1 MSTLATRLLVSLSA
15 ALHAALLEEPNAERV
30 RSEPVHELA
39 WKNGCLISFPHGCS
53 RAAWFEDLVGG
64 ISKSER
70 SAGGSRDVM
79 ERCRGSVHEIG
90 RGTGQ
95 YGCWRGDRRVDAVSR
110 SEVVSRKPDRMV
122 SRAQEATRRIFRKE
136 ATRRIATT
144 PEEHDPG
151 SKHSHISEQHSS
163 QEMTWTAELKVMFRF
178 RGKGGR
184 FDVSAQI

>member
-1 MSTLATRLLVSLSA
+1 MSLSA

-110 SEVVSRKPDRMV
+110 SEVVSRKPDRIV
-122 SRAQEATRRIFRKE
+122 SRA
-136 ATRRIATT
+136 
-144 PEEHDPG
+144 
-151 SKHSHISEQHSS
+151 SS
-163 QEMTWTAELKVMFRF
+163 QGSNTEDRHNSRRARPRLAALAHLRAAQLSRNDMDCRAQGHVSISGEGRTFRCQ
-178 RGKGGR
+178 RSNLIH
-184 FDVSAQI
+184 V